1 MNNPK
6 ETIKNVS
13 KQVVSTM
20 IKHDITGWPPDCLM
34 LAYQPVRP
42 ATKEDFHSESES
54 GEE

>member
-6 ETIKNVS
+6 EIIKNVS

-34 LAYQPVRP
+34 LAYQPIRP
-42 ATKEDFHSESES
+42 ASKEDLLCESES
-54 GEE
+54 GEK